1 MPIEQDRIA
10 AVRRFNRFYTLQ
22 IGVLRKTFLDSPY
35 SLGEA
40 RALYEMA
47 DNKSPTAT
55 DIACS
60 LDLDAAISAVSYT
73 TFKSAG

>member
-10 AVRRFNRFYTLQ
+10 AVRRFNR
-22 IGVLRKTFLDSPY
+22 

-40 RALYEMA
+40 RALHEMA